1 MINNNDFRNNDDLI
15 DDIGDI
21 AVNNVWMRP
30 YNNRT
35 NNHFNSSVH
44 NGGVGPSDIRTNE
57 QDKDQNDILINN
69 RDNQPIPSIVRS
81 RKRTTYDHLVSLA
94 LVLPSNLVAP
104 DLVKIL

>member
-57 QDKDQNDILINN
+57 Q
-69 RDNQPIPSIVRS
+69 
-81 RKRTTYDHLVSLA
+81 
-94 LVLPSNLVAP
+94 
-104 DLVKIL
+104 VKIKTIFLLITETTNLFLQLSVREREQHMTTL